1 MILHKPKEIRLN
13 DIVEK
18 EMIQKIDDFDR
29 QVREYY
35 LGLDNQSLRVF
46 DQFMQLYFQ
55 LMVSIAEELPGFV
68 PKFKRGSPV
77 QFVLATS
84 ACGALRNLRVA
95 HKLLLYGY
103 FAEMHATLRMV
114 EQWLECA
121 VVVEGNPSAASQIL
135 EKGISGND
143 LRKALNS
150 SKELKNLHSNMKKT
164 FSKLSQRAHPTKT
177 AFDLIRKK
185 EAKGQSFIIGGM
197 VSEEMFRKDAFA
209 LATLAVNSLNILS
222 RHFYTLPFD
231 WHKKFKESQENLVK

>member
-1 MILHKPKEIRLN
+1 MILYKPKEIRLN
-13 DIVEK
+13 DIIGK
-18 EMIQKIDDFDR
+18 ETIQKIDDFDR

-35 LGLDNQSLRVF
+35 LGLNNQSLPVF

-55 LMVSIAEELPGFV
+55 LMVAIAEELPGFV

-77 QFVLATS
+77 QYVLATS

-95 HKLLLYGY
+95 HKLLLDGY
-103 FAEMHATLRMV
+103 FVEMHATLRMV

-135 EKGISGND
+135 EKGISSDD

-150 SKELKNLHSNMKKT
+150 SKELETLHSNMRKT

-185 EAKGQSFIIGGM
+185 EAKEQLLIGGI
-197 VSEEMFRKDAFA
+197 VEEEMFRKDAFA

-231 WHKKFKESQENLVK
+231 WHKKFKEAQENLVK